1 MPHPVSSSVRRAL
14 TTACA
19 IAVLVHGAAL
29 PVWAQSAEPVYLQS
43 TQQVYLSVLDA
54 DKAPVTG
61 LVPDEIKV
69 TENGV
74 ARQVV
79 YLEQSGDRADVTLI
93 VDNTQ
98 SGRIEPVHL
107 RDGLGAFVDA
117 FGDPARM
124 SLLTIADFPRRV
136 AGPSPPADLRRTVGE
151 LFPEEQATPQL
162 RDALIAAARDI
173 LERRPER
180 PGIVVVA
187 SVCSCSSL
195 LGPRAERERL
205 VGILQA
211 LNAPV
216 YMVLLRSGR
225 SAVTGADA
233 PAGGRAPGTW
243 RPNISD
249 VNGNGRRRDPRYDWW
264 APMSS
269 GPVACRGGYGNDW
282 LETLE
287 TITRGTGGRLI
298 NIHARAGL
306 DEPLRNIAREIQNQY
321 TLTYLRSDLLPSTD
335 PVDFRLGVARDDV
348 TVRATFVR

>member
-1 MPHPVSSSVRRAL
+1 MPHLVSSDVRRVL
-14 TTACA
+14 TTTCA
-19 IAVLVHGAAL
+19 VAVLVHGAAL
-29 PVWAQSAEPVYLQS
+29 PVSAQSTESIYLQP

-54 DKAPVTG
+54 RQVPVTG
-61 LVPDEIKV
+61 LIPDEIEV
-69 TENGV
+69 AENGV

-79 YLEQSGDRADVTLI
+79 YLGRAGDRADVTLI

-117 FGDPARM
+117 FGDPARL

-136 AGPSPPADLRRTVGE
+136 AGPSSPADLRRTVGE

-162 RDALIAAARDI
+162 RDTLIAAARDI

-180 PGIVVVA
+180 PSIVVVA

-216 YMVLLRSGR
+216 HMVLLRTAR

-233 PAGGRAPGTW
+233 PVGGRAPGTW
-243 RPNISD
+243 RPNIPD
-249 VNGNGRRRDPRYDWW
+249 VNGNRRRRDWRHAWW

-269 GPVACRGGYGNDW
+269 GPVACRGSYGNDW

-287 TITRGTGGRLI
+287 AITRGTGGRLV
-298 NIHARAGL
+298 NVHARAGL
-306 DEPLRNIAREIQNQY
+306 DEPLRNIALDIQSRY
-321 TLTYLRSDLLPSTD
+321 TLTYLRSDLPLATEAL
-335 PVDFRLGVARDDV
+335 DFRLRVARDDV